1 MENRKIDISNLDFFS
16 IKNSLISFLQ
26 TQSEFSGYSF
36 EGSAMNVLI
45 DLLSYNTYYNG
56 FYNNF
61 VMNETFLDSAV
72 KRSSVVSLAKQLG
85 YTPQSSKNSTAKV
98 IIKQDADQ
106 YQEVKKIIR
115 RNTRISSQ
123 NSVGNTVYFVTDS
136 DYTLEPY
143 ELNDDSSI
151 NKYAAIDVTLVQG
164 VYNSYSSIIS
174 IPLQK
179 IILPFNNIDITT
191 IKAYVL
197 ESVSDASGVTTEWK
211 RAINITD
218 TAADSK
224 IFFVSENASGLYEI
238 QFGDGVFGTQL
249 KTGNVVLFEFLI
261 TSGSLGNEIGKLDNS
276 VFSSFSLSGFEIE
289 TIQYASGGSDR
300 EQIGSIRRN
309 ALRNFSTQERAVTA
323 SDYEAMILKLFGSVE
338 SVRCWGGEDND
349 PPEFGKVF
357 ATVKPKNGAFLT
369 ASEKNNIINTLIT
382 NKGTVGVNIE
392 IQDPDIL
399 YLNFS
404 VNAKYDPT
412 LTIDTETKIKE
423 ILSSSI
429 LSYSSINY
437 KGFDDDFFASDFI
450 ENVIKFHNSLVSLS
464 VVPIMEKRIYPRL
477 GVKEYYTINFGN
489 ELSMNYSV
497 STPGF
502 YSLITEQGS
511 IISKLCYIEED
522 STTLKLYYLDV
533 QGNKIYSGD
542 VGTVD
547 HTNGIVTLNVTISEL
562 PEGFIAIL
570 ATPKDVD
577 VFTGKETTLSIDTV
591 SNRNIAIDLKKAYR
605 NTTQNVSSSNR

>member
-136 DYTLEPY
+136 DYSLEPY
-143 ELNDDSSI
+143 ELDDEGAI
-151 NKYAAIDVTLVQG
+151 AKYAAIDVTLVQG

-197 ESVSDASGVTTEWK
+197 ESVSDTTGVTTEWK
-211 RAINITD
+211 RTTNITD
-218 TAADSK
+218 VTADSK
-224 IFFVSENASGLYEI
+224 IFFVSENANGLYEI
-238 QFGDGVFGTQL
+238 QFGDGVFGTQI
-249 KTGNVVLFEFLI
+249 KSGNVVLFEFLI

-276 VFSSFSLSGFEIE
+276 VFSSFNLSGFEIE

-357 ATVKPKNGAFLT
+357 ATVKPKNGAFLS

-382 NKGTVGVNIE
+382 TKGTVGVNIE
-392 IQDPDIL
+392 IQDADIL

-412 LTIDTETKIKE
+412 LTIDTETRIKE
-423 ILSSSI
+423 TLTSRI
-429 LSYSSINY
+429 LSYANNNY
-437 KGFDDDFFASDFI
+437 RGFDDDFFASDFI
-450 ENVIKFHNSLVSLS
+450 ENAINFHDSLVSLS

-477 GVKEYYTINFGN
+477 GIKEYHTIDFGN
-489 ELSMNYSV
+489 ELSENSSV

-502 YSLITEQGS
+502 YCLVTEQNL
-511 IISKLCYIEED
+511 ILSKLCYIEED
-522 STTLKLYYLDV
+522 NTTLKLYYLDV
-533 QGNKIYSGD
+533 YGNKVYTD
-542 VGTVD
+542 NVGTVD
-547 HTNGIVTLNVTISEL
+547 HMNGVVTLNITSSEL
-562 PEGFIAIL
+562 PEGFITIL
-570 ATPKDVD
+570 AIPKDVD
-577 VFTGKETTLSIDTV
+577 VFTNKETTLSIDTV
-591 SNRNIAIDLKKAYR
+591 SNRNITIDLKKAYR
-605 NTTQNVSSSNR
+605 NTTQSISSSNR

>member
-123 NSVGNTVYFVTDS
+123 NSTGNTVYFVTDS

-143 ELNDDSSI
+143 ELNDDGSI

-197 ESVSDASGVTTEWK
+197 ESVSDTTGVTTEWK
-211 RAINITD
+211 RTTNITD
-218 TAADSK
+218 VTADSK
-224 IFFVSENASGLYEI
+224 IFFVSENANGLYEI
-238 QFGDGVFGTQL
+238 QFGDGVFGTQI
-249 KTGNVVLFEFLI
+249 KSGNVVLFEFLI

-309 ALRNFSTQERAVTA
+309 AL
-323 SDYEAMILKLFGSVE
+323 LKREQL
-338 SVRCWGGEDND
+338 
-349 PPEFGKVF
+349 
-357 ATVKPKNGAFLT
+357 L
-369 ASEKNNIINTLIT
+369 L
-382 NKGTVGVNIE
+382 
-392 IQDPDIL
+392 Q
-399 YLNFS
+399 
-404 VNAKYDPT
+404 
-412 LTIDTETKIKE
+412 
-423 ILSSSI
+423 
-429 LSYSSINY
+429 
-437 KGFDDDFFASDFI
+437 
-450 ENVIKFHNSLVSLS
+450 
-464 VVPIMEKRIYPRL
+464 IMKR
-477 GVKEYYTINFGN
+477 
-489 ELSMNYSV
+489 
-497 STPGF
+497 
-502 YSLITEQGS
+502 
-511 IISKLCYIEED
+511 
-522 STTLKLYYLDV
+522 
-533 QGNKIYSGD
+533 
-542 VGTVD
+542 
-547 HTNGIVTLNVTISEL
+547 
-562 PEGFIAIL
+562 
-570 ATPKDVD
+570 
-577 VFTGKETTLSIDTV
+577 
-591 SNRNIAIDLKKAYR
+591 
-605 NTTQNVSSSNR
+605 